1 MPFRVEISLLAIVSW
16 FEFRF
21 RHETKRNE
29 RISRLNR
36 VKGDRYPTLF
46 SHRVYDVFSTRVS
59 IAKEQKR
66 GKKREKGKG
75 RNLDALMDEWM
86 LRRGIV

>member
-29 RISRLNR
+29 
-36 VKGDRYPTLF
+36 T
-46 SHRVYDVFSTRVS
+46 
-59 IAKEQKR
+59 KEFR
-66 GKKREKGKG
+66 G
-75 RNLDALMDEWM
+75 
-86 LRRGIV
+86 